1 MSRDKTWGDIITLYA
16 ATNVFRVRTS
26 IISSFVDN
34 VVREL
39 VPECME
45 YKKDIYLSY
54 VYFSEDD
61 THYDVL
67 VHRYDLPSLQRSRSL
82 SPVRRRVREN
92 FEVVVDNIPH
102 SWRSYDLRVAFEE
115 CAAIANSRVIYTRH
129 GGSRGFGYVEI
140 EYERDVD
147 RSVAIMYGSVTLE
160 ITAVCFMVLLD
171 MQLEHRHGE
180 EYLTFVE
187 DKQSEIHYPLDLY
200 LPFKYVASANK
211 LFLMRFACYFPISLI
226 AY

>member
-1 MSRDKTWGDIITLYA
+1 FK
-16 ATNVFRVRTS
+16 VRAS
-26 IISSFVDN
+26 IISSFEDN

-61 THYDVL
+61 THYDAL
-67 VHRYDLPSLQRSRSL
+67 VHRD
-82 SPVRRRVREN
+82 
-92 FEVVVDNIPH
+92 DNIPH

-115 CAAIANSRVIYTRH
+115 CAAVANSRVIYTRH

-147 RSVAIMYGSVTLE
+147 RSVAIMDGS
-160 ITAVCFMVLLD
+160 LLVYID
-171 MQLEHRHGE
+171 GRL
-180 EYLTFVE
+180 
-187 DKQSEIHYPLDLY
+187 
-200 LPFKYVASANK
+200 
-211 LFLMRFACYFPISLI
+211 
-226 AY
+226 